1 MRADKLCKTL
11 AWTACILGCMAL
23 TACADPAVSVGRE
36 KYPLDTT
43 RLELSGDTLPNVQEL
58 ARLEQLEVLDLRQ
71 MAVTAEEYEKLRAA
85 LPDCEILWRIPFQGQ
100 VWDMDTREL
109 TITELTPEDLEILGL
124 FPQLQTV
131 DASRCPDLEQL
142 AQLKNRYPQLN
153 VEYQVAVGGQQVK
166 SDAEFLE
173 LKDADPAEL
182 QQALTFL
189 PEVKTV
195 ELLGAVPEEQDMDAL
210 IRAFPEIDFLW
221 ECTVFGRTVTT
232 DARELDLSGIR
243 ISSAEEVERYFP
255 YFPYLERV
263 ILCDCG
269 LPSEELDALWKRH
282 SEIRIVWSVDVG
294 FMHLRTDITA
304 LMPYKY
310 GYRGSEGGGKL
321 HDADCAELKY
331 LVDLV
336 CIDFGHMWVQDLSFV
351 QYMPKLEYLML
362 CSNGIT
368 DISPLA
374 GLQKLKYLEL
384 FTNPI
389 TDISALAQ
397 CPALEDVNL
406 SYLEISDVTP
416 LLGLKNLKNLWM
428 SSKYT
433 SPENQELLRRTFP
446 EAKLVFHIAR
456 STGFGW
462 RDLPNYFAQRDLLG
476 MPYLK
481 TP

>member
-1 MRADKLCKTL
+1 MRAGKLCKTL

-166 SDAEFLE
+166 SDTEFLE

-182 QQALTFL
+182 QQALAFL

-195 ELLGAVPEEQDMDAL
+195 ELLGAVP
-210 IRAFPEIDFLW
+210 
-221 ECTVFGRTVTT
+221 
-232 DARELDLSGIR
+232 
-243 ISSAEEVERYFP
+243 
-255 YFPYLERV
+255 
-263 ILCDCG
+263 
-269 LPSEELDALWKRH
+269 
-282 SEIRIVWSVDVG
+282 
-294 FMHLRTDITA
+294 
-304 LMPYKY
+304 
-310 GYRGSEGGGKL
+310 
-321 HDADCAELKY
+321 
-331 LVDLV
+331 
-336 CIDFGHMWVQDLSFV
+336 
-351 QYMPKLEYLML
+351 
-362 CSNGIT
+362 
-368 DISPLA
+368 
-374 GLQKLKYLEL
+374 
-384 FTNPI
+384 
-389 TDISALAQ
+389 
-397 CPALEDVNL
+397 
-406 SYLEISDVTP
+406 
-416 LLGLKNLKNLWM
+416 
-428 SSKYT
+428 
-433 SPENQELLRRTFP
+433 
-446 EAKLVFHIAR
+446 
-456 STGFGW
+456 
-462 RDLPNYFAQRDLLG
+462 
-476 MPYLK
+476 
-481 TP
+481 